1 MNSLLL
7 ELILPYFRQ
16 VCHHDNINIIAS
28 IKCIILSAL
37 GPPSIPINI
46 TILELG
52 SRIIVLSWQD
62 GISLITGNPPVNT
75 YQVLLNNSL
84 VITVSNTSV
93 TLERLLPFTN
103 YNVTIVAE
111 NRIGTSDSS
120 EPVFFMTAEEGK
132 AMIRV
137 LQYTD
142 YLLIL
147 QYGFDTG

>member
-1 MNSLLL
+1 M
-7 ELILPYFRQ
+7 
-16 VCHHDNINIIAS
+16 
-28 IKCIILSAL
+28 
-37 GPPSIPINI
+37 PINI

-137 LQYTD
+137 IT
-142 YLLIL
+142 IC
-147 QYGFDTG
+147 